1 MKAFVNEDIPLYH
14 NLEMKHIPGAD
25 PELVLLSSK
34 YEEIERIGLSNMR
47 RKEINQL
54 LKDLGFY
61 KKESPD
67 SPVPTEFQN
76 APARQKTLDG
86 GGGKA
91 VEDTK
96 EEL

>member
-1 MKAFVNEDIPLYH
+1 MVNLNAFIPRPQNKWLY
-14 NLEMKHIPGAD
+14 IYY
-25 PELVLLSSK
+25 LLQ
-34 YEEIERIGLSNMR
+34 RIGLSNMR

-67 SPVPTEFQN
+67 SPVPTEFQM
-76 APARQKTLDG
+76 APARQKTVDG
-86 GGGKA
+86 VEGKA
-91 VEDTK
+91 MEDTK